1 MSATATV
8 AGLVEYFI
16 RKYSMPQK
24 TAESMKRNPTLRLM
38 KRDDTML
45 QSEAFYV
52 TVKAHQAYSG
62 AHDFTSGMADHANS
76 KPFRFLVS
84 GPKTL
89 YARITVEGLLLA
101 TQSLGALIDVKGG
114 EMDDIADG
122 LLARIEK
129 KLWSDEYDDLGRV
142 ATGGLSGSAAEYVVT
157 LGSGSTLAP
166 GDVYNFMRGMYIEAF
181 STRNTA
187 ATTPRA
193 DKYQVT
199 ALDPANGKITL
210 TRTTD
215 GSDPVQVGDYLFVR
229 GDRIAVTGG
238 LSFPGIT
245 AFIPATDPTDT
256 FLGVA
261 RSGQG
266 AFVSGWRFAYQGS
279 IKQTIKNSFMYLQ
292 RWVQRPGARF
302 TVCLSALDWYRL
314 ELEMDGDVIRN
325 PQAQQLFGTESI
337 MVRTNWG
344 LVDCITIPVLRDG
357 RMYFIDWSTWTLH
370 HLKGIPHVYD
380 DDGQVAVRLGPGSP
394 SGNTTNGDGVEIRFR
409 AWVHPMCDY
418 PIANGTAPTN

>member
-1 MSATATV
+1 MSATATI
-8 AGLVEYFI
+8 AGLVEYFV

-24 TAESMKRNPTLRLM
+24 TNEAMKRNPTLRLM
-38 KRDDTML
+38 KRDDTKL

-52 TVKAHQAYSG
+52 TVKAHGAYSG
-62 AHDFTSGMADHANS
+62 AHNFTDGMADHANS
-76 KPFRFLVS
+76 APFRFLVS

-89 YARITVEGLLLA
+89 YARLTIDNLLLA
-101 TQSLGALIDVKGG
+101 TQSLGALIDVKGN

-129 KLWSDEYDDLGRV
+129 KLWSDEYDDLGRI
-142 ATGGLSGSAAEYVVT
+142 ATGGLSGTSAEYVVT
-157 LGSGSTLAP
+157 LGSGTTLQP
-166 GDVYNFMRGMYIEAF
+166 GDVYNFHRGMYVQGW

-187 ATTPRA
+187 ATAPRT
-193 DKYQVT
+193 DVYQVT
-199 ALDPANGKITL
+199 KLDPAAGKITL
-210 TRTTD
+210 TRVSGT
-215 GSDPVQVGDYLFVR
+215 SDDLAVGDYLFVR
-229 GDRIAVTGG
+229 GDRIQTTGG

-245 AFIPATDPTDT
+245 AFIPASDPTDT

-266 AFVSGWRFAYQGS
+266 AFVSGWRFTYQGS
-279 IKQTIKNSFMYLQ
+279 IKQTIKNAFMYMG
-292 RWVQRPGARF
+292 RWVNRPGARF

-325 PQAQQLFGTESI
+325 PQAQQLFGTDSI

-344 LVDCITIPVLRDG
+344 PVDCITIPVLRDG

-370 HLKGIPHVYD
+370 HIKGIPHVANE
-380 DDGQVAVRLGPGSP
+380 DGLTARMLGPGNP
-394 SGNTTNGDGVEIRFR
+394 SGNTTQGDGIEIRFR
-409 AWVHPMCDY
+409 AWIHPMCDY
-418 PIANGTAPTN
+418 PIANGTAPTL